1 MNQLGDLE
9 KILSAAKEIGENFQK
24 ELSELREEKDLLKLE
39 IDELREENKILRE
52 ENEKIYVEMNNLR
65 NAKEEIR
72 TANEAFSS
80 NMNQLVTQ
88 LEENHKKTM
97 THINELLTEGLQNFV
112 VDYMKKFRPVA
123 NVPAE
128 ENSETEEQ
136 IFDEITDEIKT
147 QSKDEPA
154 EKYSDDEVTE
164 VEAIKYSGDEIIVED
179 VKMAV
184 APNNGSKKN
193 KMQYAAFYAEE
204 AGVERE
210 DTANKSKNRSYR

>member
-24 ELSELREEKDLLKLE
+24 ELSNLREEKELLE
-39 IDELREENKILRE
+39 IEMKELREENKILRE

-72 TANEAFSS
+72 TANETFSN

-88 LEENHKKTM
+88 LEDNHKKTM

-112 VDYMKKFRPVA
+112 VEYMKKFNYVE
-123 NVPAE
+123 NVPE
-128 ENSETEEQ
+128 STNTETEISDEQ
-136 IFDEITDEIKT
+136 IFEETTDDIKISDEITEVGTLD
-147 QSKDEPA
+147 
-154 EKYSDDEVTE
+154 KYS
-164 VEAIKYSGDEIIVED
+164 SDEIIVED
-179 VKMAV
+179 VKTAV
-184 APNNGSKKN
+184 VPNNGSKKN

-204 AGVERE
+204 VGVER
-210 DTANKSKNRSYR
+210 DDATNKSKNRSYR